1 LAYRQCEDN
10 IPYLKRLEKIDGV
23 EVDNE
28 PSEENLLIEIVS
40 RARSGE
46 FDLFVYAIDSR
57 AVKKDVLNRIFTEAP
72 ISVMIVTG

>member
-46 FDLFVYAIDSR
+46 FYLFVYAIDSR